1 MDTILSLL
9 GLNSKGNR
17 GTSADQI
24 TVEREPEAKA
34 ERAVKEPVGA
44 ESEEGDDDLAE
55 TEVTDSENN
64 DVAEIIEDAV
74 AAETDSEAVDT
85 PHGDDDDTERV
96 EDDTAEVDSDED
108 DTAEVDSDEDDTA
121 EVDSDEDDTA
131 EVDSDEDDTAEV
143 DSDEDD
149 TAEVDSD
156 EDDTAEVDAG
166 EPSGTDDAETDV
178 TADPDTGVSDDETA
192 ITDDRELTTEDASAG
207 SVEEGE
213 PLTDIKGIG
222 PAYADRLTDA
232 GVDDV
237 ATLVSADPDALS
249 EDIDVSPKRIQRW
262 IDRAQ

>member
-131 EVDSDEDDTAEV
+131 EIDG
-143 DSDEDD
+143 
-149 TAEVDSD
+149 D

-192 ITDDRELTTEDASAG
+192 ATDDRELTTEDASAG